1 MENIADRLRE
11 ARQARGLSQMAL
23 AVEADIQQS
32 QIAMVELPKYGRQLT
47 LAQAVRIA
55 AILNI
60 SLDWLAVG
68 KGIPPVAANIAE

>member
-1 MENIADRLRE
+1 
-11 ARQARGLSQMAL
+11 MAL

-55 AILNI
+55 DVLQV
-60 SLDWLAVG
+60 SLDWLAIG
-68 KGIPPVAANIAE
+68 KGKGPILYSEEYLTSERATKVAE